1 MTETRK
7 MLIEGVYRVVENP
20 NDKTA
25 GIEILGGQFDGLVY
39 QYGKVQMETGR
50 PHLNFQRTIRRVPHE
65 QDASEEVIQELL
77 NNEEL
82 NTLMGDILVELIE
95 HQAEREKNEQTS
107 IDGTD
112 KET

>member
-7 MLIEGVYRVVENP
+7 MFIEGVYRVVENP

-65 QDASEEVIQELL
+65 QDAREEV
-77 NNEEL
+77 
-82 NTLMGDILVELIE
+82 TCV
-95 HQAEREKNEQTS
+95 AERRRRERGESVWVVRTRAR
-107 IDGTD
+107 
-112 KET
+112 